1 LIITIFFLILER
13 KSEVQL
19 DKSRNLINAFAKKES
34 DLFVMSFTRQLLT
47 DDSTE
52 DINLGKVS
60 EKPID
65 QGRQTQGPR
74 NIFGPP
80 EPLKW
85 SVANV
90 KGFI

>member
-1 LIITIFFLILER
+1 LER

-52 DINLGKVS
+52 DINLGKDS
-60 EKPID
+60 EKST
-65 QGRQTQGPR
+65 G
-74 NIFGPP
+74 
-80 EPLKW
+80 
-85 SVANV
+85 
-90 KGFI
+90 